1 MRAVVFERNL
11 ARFGAA
17 MAVSALGGSAGTAS
31 RVGPLKVADRA
42 EPALPG
48 PGWHRLSPR
57 LAGICGSDLATV
69 TGASSRWFEPIVSF
83 PFVPGH
89 EVVAT
94 ADDGRRVVVEPVL
107 GCATRG
113 IDPVCPACAAGDL
126 GRCERITFGRLKPG
140 LQSGFCADTGGGW
153 STSMVAHGSQLH
165 AVPDELT
172 DEAAVMVEPTA
183 CAVHA
188 ALAAGPLDGAVV
200 AVIGSGTLGLLTT
213 AAIDRWNRPGSL
225 VVAAKHPDQQRLA
238 RTFGAGT
245 VVEPGEIVRAVR
257 RATGSLAIGDGDV
270 ERLTGGADVVFDCVG
285 SAASID
291 GALRITRP
299 GGRIVLVGMAGV
311 TRIDLTPLWHRE
323 IALQGAYAYGV
334 EPMLGGRRTFE
345 AAFELVAA
353 RSLGSLVSARYP
365 IHRVDDAIAHAA
377 DAGRRGAVKVVFDL
391 RGERR

>member
-1 MRAVVFERNL
+1 
-11 ARFGAA
+11 
-17 MAVSALGGSAGTAS
+17 
-31 RVGPLKVADRA
+31 
-42 EPALPG
+42 
-48 PGWHRLSPR
+48 
-57 LAGICGSDLATV
+57 
-69 TGASSRWFEPIVSF
+69 
-83 PFVPGH
+83 
-89 EVVAT
+89 
-94 ADDGRRVVVEPVL
+94 
-107 GCATRG
+107 
-113 IDPVCPACAAGDL
+113 
-126 GRCERITFGRLKPG
+126 
-140 LQSGFCADTGGGW
+140 
-153 STSMVAHGSQLH
+153 
-165 AVPDELT
+165 
-172 DEAAVMVEPTA
+172 MVEPTA

-291 GALRITRP
+291 SALRITRP
-299 GGRIVLVGMAGV
+299 GG
-311 TRIDLTPLWHRE
+311 RIDLTPLWHRE

>member
-1 MRAVVFERNL
+1 
-11 ARFGAA
+11 
-17 MAVSALGGSAGTAS
+17 
-31 RVGPLKVADRA
+31 
-42 EPALPG
+42 
-48 PGWHRLSPR
+48 
-57 LAGICGSDLATV
+57 
-69 TGASSRWFEPIVSF
+69 
-83 PFVPGH
+83 
-89 EVVAT
+89 
-94 ADDGRRVVVEPVL
+94 
-107 GCATRG
+107 
-113 IDPVCPACAAGDL
+113 
-126 GRCERITFGRLKPG
+126 
-140 LQSGFCADTGGGW
+140 
-153 STSMVAHGSQLH
+153 MVAHGSQLH

-291 GALRITRP
+291 SALRITRP

-323 IALQGAYAYGV
+323 IALQGAYAYGI